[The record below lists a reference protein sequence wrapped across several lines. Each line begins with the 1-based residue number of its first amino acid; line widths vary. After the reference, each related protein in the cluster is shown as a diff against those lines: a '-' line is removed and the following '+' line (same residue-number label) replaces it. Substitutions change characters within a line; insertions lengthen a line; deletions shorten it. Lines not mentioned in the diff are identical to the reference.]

1 MPMAHLPMAH
11 LYKLIESIIISAQ
24 AVRGRNGCQEDACS
38 TVDESQ
44 LSDFCWLS
52 IHYGKSYL

>member
-24 AVRGRNGCQEDACS
+24 AVRGRQEDACS